1 MDKSTTLLEQDLY
14 FDDNITLERLSHP
27 VSGKEFLRKIMYP
40 QTWFWVPRMI
50 SQILAVL
57 RTEPKDVFAK
67 QTRRFATTM
76 IIFIIL
82 VVWAIIHNWGTINET
97 AEALLDGNLN
107 PIQIFGGGLV
117 AIFIL
122 VNTAFKNLR
131 AVFPVFPDSKNITL
145 DEYDNHNIDLLIQPS
160 SPKWLNDALYDD
172 AWPVFNGRR
181 NGAAN
186 AVKFQRKIQ
195 MSPEN
200 LRSDQSKLSYQI
212 DEWAEEFLK
221 QFVAGHLF
229 TGLEMNH
236 PTKVQRALLVL
247 WVINPPKETAI
258 SGTNHQ
264 RFSDYAHRVFAEN
277 VVNILSNLTPE
288 MMKVKKISPNTMEQC
303 LSLYEITSGTLDA
316 QFTQMLIDDLFKQ
329 VSGMEPALQKILR
342 RLIT

>member
-1 MDKSTTLLEQDLY
+1 
-14 FDDNITLERLSHP
+14 
-27 VSGKEFLRKIMYP
+27 MYP
-40 QTWFWVPRMI
+40 QFWFWVPRMI
-50 SQILAVL
+50 SQLLAVI

-67 QTRRFATTM
+67 QTRWFTTIFLVL
-76 IIFIIL
+76 IISIIS
-82 VVWAIIHNWGTINET
+82 AIISNWDTIDET
-97 AEALLDGNLN
+97 AESLLNGKID
-107 PIQIFGGGLV
+107 PIQILGGGV
-117 AIFIL
+117 FAILIL
-122 VNTAFKNLR
+122 VNTAFKNFK
-131 AVFPVFPDSKNITL
+131 AVFPVLADSKNITL
-145 DEYDNHNIDLLIQPS
+145 DEYDNHNIDLLIKQT
-160 SPKWLNDALYDD
+160 SPKWLNNALYDD

-186 AVKFQRKIQ
+186 AVKFQKKIQ

-200 LRSDQSKLSYQI
+200 LSSNESDLPYQI

-229 TGLEMNH
+229 TGLEKNH

-303 LSLYEITSGTLDA
+303 LSLYEITSGTIDA

-329 VSGMEPALQKILR
+329 VTGMEPALQKILR

>member
-1 MDKSTTLLEQDLY
+1 
-14 FDDNITLERLSHP
+14 
-27 VSGKEFLRKIMYP
+27 MYP
-40 QTWFWVPRMI
+40 QFWFWVPRMI
-50 SQILAVL
+50 SQLLAVI

-67 QTRRFATTM
+67 QTRWFTTIFLVL
-76 IIFIIL
+76 IISIIS
-82 VVWAIIHNWGTINET
+82 AIISNWDTIDET
-97 AEALLDGNLN
+97 AESLLNGKID
-107 PIQIFGGGLV
+107 PIQILGGGV
-117 AIFIL
+117 FAILIL
-122 VNTAFKNLR
+122 VNTAFKNFK
-131 AVFPVFPDSKNITL
+131 AVFPVLADSKNITL
-145 DEYDNHNIDLLIQPS
+145 DEHDNHNIDLLIKQT
-160 SPKWLNDALYDD
+160 SPKWLNNALYDD

-186 AVKFQRKIQ
+186 AVKFQKKIQ

-200 LRSDQSKLSYQI
+200 LSSNESDLPYQI

-229 TGLEMNH
+229 TGLEKNH

-288 MMKVKKISPNTMEQC
+288 MMKVKKISRNTMEQC
-303 LSLYEITSGTLDA
+303 LSLYEITSGTIDA

-329 VSGMEPALQKILR
+329 VTGMEPALQKILR